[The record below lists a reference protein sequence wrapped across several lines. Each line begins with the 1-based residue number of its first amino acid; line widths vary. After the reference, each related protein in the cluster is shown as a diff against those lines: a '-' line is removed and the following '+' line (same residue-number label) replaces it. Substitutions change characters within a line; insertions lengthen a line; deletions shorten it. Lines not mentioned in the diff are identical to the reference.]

1 MCDPFTMIAATL
13 SAGGSLL
20 GGAGSMAAGKA
31 RSRSASIQAWVDESN
46 ADLARRS
53 GAFEAGRIREQADA
67 AADQARGFYA
77 AGGIDPGFG
86 GPAFAQ
92 AWSEAQ
98 GATDAGLAI
107 ARGAGEGAQHAL
119 SAAGH
124 LSEAGDARRA
134 GRLSMASS
142 ILSAGSTMFAALGK
156 GGAAPGGGGM
166 AGAAAKM
173 TPGDPFN
180 LRWGYTGAQP
190 SFWHR

>member
-20 GGAGSMAAGKA
+20 GGAGAMAAGKA
-31 RSRSASIQAWVDESN
+31 RSRSASIQAWIDQSN

-53 GAFEAGRIREQADA
+53 GAFEAGRIRDRADA
-67 AADQARGFYA
+67 AADQALGFFS

-92 AWSEAQ
+92 AWSAAQ
-98 GATDAGLAI
+98 GETDAQLAV
-107 ARGAGEGAQHAL
+107 ARGAGESAQHMLA
-119 SAAGH
+119 AAGH

-142 ILSAGSTMFAALGK
+142 MLQAGSTVFSALGK
-156 GGAAPGGGGM
+156 GASAPSGGV
-166 AGAAAKM
+166 AGAASRM
-173 TPGDPFN
+173 TPGDPW
-180 LRWGYTGAQP
+180 RWGYTGAQP